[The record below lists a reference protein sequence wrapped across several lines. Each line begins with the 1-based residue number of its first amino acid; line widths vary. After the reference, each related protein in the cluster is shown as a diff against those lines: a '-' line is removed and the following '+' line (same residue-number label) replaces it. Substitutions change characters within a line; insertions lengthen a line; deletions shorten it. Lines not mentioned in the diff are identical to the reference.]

1 MKVVLLIAV
10 LFISNAFAQRL
21 QDALWLYANGN
32 FLEASQVAQKLETT
46 EGFALAARAL
56 YEHAMELPISKREPL
71 MVRCEKFAREA
82 LDLNPKNADA
92 FFELGASAGQFA
104 LLRGTVWAF
113 LNGVPQQI
121 RGYFERSLEL
131 NPRHVFAMVALARWH
146 AEVVVGGGGFLYNAS
161 AEEALKLLN
170 TAVRTEPKNINVR
183 VNFAETLIVLD
194 KVANKAAAKT
204 QLEIA
209 LTLDPKDALERKA
222 LDAARRGLVQLK

>member
-1 MKVVLLIAV
+1 MKVVLLVAV
-10 LFISNAFAQRL
+10 LFFSSAFAQRL
-21 QDALWLYANGN
+21 QDALLLYANGD
-32 FLEASQVAQKLETT
+32 FLEASLVAQKLETT
-46 EGFALAARAL
+46 DGFALAARAL
-56 YEHAMELPISKREPL
+56 YEHAMELPVSKREPL
-71 MVRCEKFAREA
+71 MVRCEKLARES
-82 LDLNPKNADA
+82 LELNPKNADA

-121 RGYFERSLEL
+121 RGHFERSIEL

-170 TAVRTEPKNINVR
+170 TAVRIEPKNINVR
-183 VNFAETLIVLD
+183 VNFAETLMVLD
-194 KVANKAAAKT
+194 KNNKAAAKI

-222 LDAARRGLVQLK
+222 LDAAKRGLVQLK